1 MGTARGRSGTAREDR
16 GVDGGAGF
24 FGKRGQ
30 AVRRERRSAMIEP
43 CHPNLS
49 LSRQCHLLCVSRS
62 SLYHRPKGESA
73 ENLALMRRI
82 DDLFL
87 KYPFQSEL
95 VRQSREGEGIGRA
108 RAD

>member
-1 MGTARGRSGTAREDR
+1 MVS
-16 GVDGGAGF
+16 
-24 FGKRGQ
+24 
-30 AVRRERRSAMIEP
+30 RERRRALIEP
-43 CHPNLS
+43 CYPNLS

-62 SLYHRPKGESA
+62 SVYHRPKRESA

-82 DDLFL
+82 GELFL
-87 KYPFQSEL
+87 KYLFQSKL

>member
-1 MGTARGRSGTAREDR
+1 MVS
-16 GVDGGAGF
+16 
-24 FGKRGQ
+24 
-30 AVRRERRSAMIEP
+30 RERRSTMIEP

-62 SLYHRPKGESA
+62 SLYHRPNGESA
-73 ENLALMRRI
+73 ENLALLRRI